1 MNPNHA
7 RTRAFRTMLEPT
19 VERLGYELVAIEFV
33 GGQPGRRA
41 LRVSIDKV
49 GGVGIGDCT
58 KVSRQLS
65 PLLDAEDPIDGAYD
79 LEVSTP
85 GIERPL
91 QRAEDWARFAGCEA
105 RVRPRGVEAKRAL
118 RGRIVGIEGDVVTLD
133 VGGESRRYA
142 LDDIERAHL
151 VLDLEQFQRLG
162 QGLHPLHPGDS
173 P

>member
-1 MNPNHA
+1 MNPNLA
-7 RTRAFRTMLEPT
+7 RVRAFRAMLEPT

-41 LRVSIDKV
+41 LRISIDRP
-49 GGVGIGDCT
+49 GGVGIDDCT

-65 PLLDAEDPIDGAYD
+65 PLLDVEDPIDGAYD

-91 QRAEDWARFAGCEA
+91 QRAKDWERFTGCDA
-105 RVRPRGVEAKRAL
+105 RVRPRGVDARRAL
-118 RGRIVGIEGDVVTLD
+118 RGRIVGIEGDVITLD
-133 VGGESRRYA
+133 VAGELRRYA

-151 VLDLEQFQRLG
+151 LLDLEQFHRLG
-162 QGLHPLHPGDS
+162 QGLHPLHTGDS